1 MYEKENCCSDTCTCH
16 VCFYDACGAKSD
28 SKQEN
33 TATTKEVDSMGFD
46 ELKKEAKGST
56 VTFYG
61 WGGDDKLNDWLDNS
75 FAPIMKEKYD
85 ITMERVPMDIDQI
98 LSQLSGEISTD
109 KKDGDIDM
117 IWINGEN
124 FKTCKENNM
133 LYGPFAEELPNFQ
146 SYIDTD
152 DEETNADFC
161 FPIEGYEAP

>member
-1 MYEKENCCSDTCTCH
+1 MS
-16 VCFYDACGAKSD
+16 VSMMACGAKSD

-33 TATTKEVDSMGFD
+33 TATTKEVDSMSFD

-98 LSQLSGEISTD
+98 LSQLSGELGD
-109 KKDGDIDM
+109 KNASEDNGDIDI

-124 FKTCKENNM
+124 F
-133 LYGPFAEELPNFQ
+133 Q
-146 SYIDTD
+146 I
-152 DEETNADFC
+152 
-161 FPIEGYEAP
+161 